1 MWVTDTMGD
10 SKRVTVYGG
19 TAAETRAK
27 AAQIRARVAEGQP
40 AKDRKQTVKAYA
52 QQWIETSL
60 EASDRKRTT
69 KTLYAGVA
77 RTHIFDSAIGRLT
90 LTGPL
95 FLLLFA
101 STYFLMS
108 QADAGNFNVGGLT
121 RGDTLYFTV
130 TIFTTVG
137 FGDILAASHSARA
150 LVTAQMILDLILIG
164 AVIRAFVD
172 AVRIA
177 RKNST
182 TPPAMLSDQ
191 ASSSRSPPR
200 GPSDS
205 RSLACQFWL
214 WVSPGKPA
222 HDGMQHG

>member
-1 MWVTDTMGD
+1 MPDTVEPQTPAQRRPYVIAVVRGL
-10 SKRVTVYGG
+10 SLAAVLTVAYFSLPLNLLADIPF
-19 TAAETRAK
+19 AAIVVAGVVILTTVAVYQVRSIIRATHPTAK
-27 AAQIRARVAEGQP
+27 A
-40 AKDRKQTVKAYA
+40 
-52 QQWIETSL
+52 IE
-60 EASDRKRTT
+60 A
-69 KTLYAGVA
+69 
-77 RTHIFDSAIGRLT
+77 LT

-172 AVRIA
+172 AVKIA
-177 RKNST
+177 RKNTT
-182 TPPAMLSDQ
+182 TPPAD
-191 ASSSRSPPR
+191 AE
-200 GPSDS
+200 
-205 RSLACQFWL
+205 
-214 WVSPGKPA
+214 
-222 HDGMQHG
+222 